1 MTRAMIEPTRVSAAF
16 AYSAH
21 AHAMQLRK
29 ATDIP
34 YLSHLM
40 AVSALVLEHD
50 GDDDQAIAALLHDV
64 IEDCGAHHEATIQ
77 EQFGARVAHIVR
89 GCTDADTT
97 PKPPWQARKEAYLA
111 HLSDAGADVL
121 LVSACD
127 KLHNARAILS
137 DLRAIGG
144 EVWDRFNAGKE
155 GSLWYYRAL
164 VAAYRKGDTPLRLVD
179 ELDRTVTEIERLA

>member
-1 MTRAMIEPTRVSAAF
+1 MTRTMIEPARVSAAF
-16 AYSAH
+16 AYAAQAH
-21 AHAMQLRK
+21 ATQLRK
-29 ATDIP
+29 ATEIP

-40 AVSALVLEHD
+40 AVSALVMEHE

-64 IEDCGAHHEATIQ
+64 IEDCGAHHETAIQ
-77 EQFGARVAHIVR
+77 DQFGARVARIVR

-97 PKPPWQARKEAYLA
+97 PKPPWRARKEAYLA
-111 HLSDAGADVL
+111 HLPGAGADIL

-137 DLRAIGG
+137 DLRAIGA
-144 EVWDRFNAGKE
+144 EVWDRFNAGME

-164 VAAYRKGDTPLRLVD
+164 VTAYRQGDISLRLVD
-179 ELDRTVTEIERLA
+179 ELDRTVTEIEHLA